1 MYIKCTVLHTHGTC
15 SMYITQVQW
24 IIICC
29 FHNHSLL
36 INVFLNS
43 QIYILPMIFVQ
54 NWINNAFQ
62 FFYSSLKPLSV
73 SGIFFPRPFSVPVI
87 CCMSFCQILGFCKV
101 YLKKIFKKSN
111 FSIQRL
117 CFIKNRYHSISNENE
132 IELTIWC
139 CLLVCWLNIRCYLF
153 ITLSLGHINLN
164 FRFSS

>member
-15 SMYITQVQW
+15 LMYIIQVQW

-36 INVFLNS
+36 INVFLNT
-43 QIYILPMIFVQ
+43 QIYMLPMIFVQ

-87 CCMSFCQILGFCKV
+87 CCMSFYQILGFCKV
-101 YLKKIFKKSN
+101 YLKKIFKK
-111 FSIQRL
+111 IK
-117 CFIKNRYHSISNENE
+117 FINTKVMFYQLQVSFNIKWKWNR
-132 IELTIWC
+132 
-139 CLLVCWLNIRCYLF
+139 VD
-153 ITLSLGHINLN
+153 LSLYDAVYLYAD
-164 FRFSS
+164 